1 MLNKTNK
8 KLSRIWELI
17 PVKIRTISLSLT
29 LFMLWWWLWTDT
41 YFSIYVKEVVG
52 SAWWVTIIW
61 AILAAV
67 KLFFTIPIWRMNDH
81 ANMKYILLIW
91 KVLYA
96 IAWLLFFLA
105 WIVHSWI
112 LLILASLLNW
122 VANSTTFTTY
132 RSYYAKNSTKSDNAR
147 LSWIYF
153 SAMYFTEVV
162 WSLIAAVLVNY
173 LELPYMYLFVVIFAL
188 ASILQDQKIKNV
200 ILKHHN
206 KTWKNFYNRV
216 KKESEQELKI
226 NDISEM
232 DEPFFWESWFLR
244 SFIKECTSLD
254 SWKEIWQILC
264 KYNWK
269 MYVALWSFML
279 TNFLNYTSYL
289 FIPIVAAENNL
300 SLSQIAIVFAAM
312 KLPYIINIFTWKFWD
327 RYSKKLIIS
336 IILVLMSFAYVLL
349 WFHEWFYTILILTF
363 FISLWVALLNP
374 LTAALVISYT
384 NPKDSGAMI
393 WVQDFV
399 WRAWDILWSLWF
411 WILTAIIWLQ
421 KWFIVIWFCT
431 LWLWLYLMI
440 KKIIS
445 FKSKN
450 NEREKSKS
458 KEVYQLPVPVVN
470 VLWPEIRNKNK

>member
-1 MLNKTNK
+1 MLNKFK
-8 KLSRIWELI
+8 KTLSKIGELV
-17 PVKIRTISLSLT
+17 PGKIRTISLSLT

-52 SAWWVTIIW
+52 SAWWVTLIW
-61 AILAAV
+61 ALLAAV

-81 ANMKYILLIW
+81 VNMKYILLIW
-91 KVLYA
+91 KILYA

-105 WIVHSWI
+105 GISHSWI
-112 LLILASLLNW
+112 LLVFAALLNG

-132 RSYYAKNSTKSDNAR
+132 RSYYAKNSTKSDNAQ

-173 LELPYMYLFVVIFAL
+173 LELPYMYLFVVIFSL
-188 ASILQDQKIKNV
+188 VSLLQDEKIKTV
-200 ILKHHN
+200 LSKHYN
-206 KTWKNFYNRV
+206 KTRKKFYNRV
-216 KKESEQELKI
+216 REESKQDIKI
-226 NDISEM
+226 EETSECGQ
-232 DEPFFWESWFLR
+232 PFFGEKWFLR

-254 SWKEIWQILC
+254 SWKEIWQILH

-289 FIPIVAAENNL
+289 FIPIVAVENNL

-312 KLPYIINIFTWKFWD
+312 KLPYVVNIFTWKFWD

-336 IILVLMSFAYVLL
+336 IILVLMSFLYVLL
-349 WFHEWFYTILILTF
+349 WFHEWFYTILTLTF

-384 NPKDSGAMI
+384 DPKDNGAMI

-431 LWLWLYLMI
+431 FWLWLYIMI

-450 NEREKSKS
+450 NEREKIKS
-458 KEVYQLPVPVVN
+458 KEVYQLPVPVVD
-470 VLWPEIRNKNK
+470 VLWPKIRGKK

>member
-1 MLNKTNK
+1 M
-8 KLSRIWELI
+8 
-17 PVKIRTISLSLT
+17 PGKIRTISLSLT

-52 SAWWVTIIW
+52 SARWVTIIW
-61 AILAAV
+61 ALLAAV
-67 KLFFTIPIWRMNDH
+67 KLFFTIPIGRMNDH

-96 IAWLLFFLA
+96 IAWFLFFLA
-105 WIVHSWI
+105 GISHSWI
-112 LLILASLLNW
+112 LLVFAALLNG

-132 RSYYAKNSTKSDNAR
+132 RSYYAKNSTKSDNAQ

-162 WSLIAAVLVNY
+162 WSLIAAILVNY
-173 LELPYMYLFVVIFAL
+173 LELPYMYLFVVIFSL
-188 ASILQDQKIKNV
+188 VSLLQDEKIKTE
-200 ILKHHN
+200 LSKRYN
-206 KTWKNFYNRV
+206 KTRKKFYNRI
-216 KKESEQELKI
+216 KKESKQEIKI
-226 NDISEM
+226 DDTSESNQ
-232 DEPFFWESWFLR
+232 PFFWNKWFLR
-244 SFIKECTSLD
+244 SFTKECTSLD
-254 SWKEIWQILC
+254 SWKEIWQILH

-289 FIPIVAAENNL
+289 FIPIVAIENNL

-312 KLPYIINIFTWKFWD
+312 KLPYVVNIFTWKFWD

-336 IILVLMSFAYVLL
+336 IILVLMSFLYVAL

-363 FISLWVALLNP
+363 FISLGIAMLFP
-374 LTAALVISYT
+374 LTTALVISYT
-384 NPKDSGAMI
+384 DRRDNWAMI

-399 WRAWDILWSLWF
+399 WRAWDIIWSLWF
-411 WILTAIIWLQ
+411 WTLTALIWLQ
-421 KWFIVIWFCT
+421 KWFIVIWFCSF
-431 LWLWLYLMI
+431 WLGLYIMI

-445 FKSKN
+445 YKSKN
-450 NEREKSKS
+450 NEREKIKS
-458 KEVYQLPVPVVN
+458 KEIYQLPVPVVD
-470 VLWPEIRNKNK
+470 VLWPKIRGKK